1 MVTWGA
7 SQGGFSSEQFRALGA
22 PLRQLMATQSA
33 FGALAENG
41 RVVTWGEDMDGGG
54 VGGMGHDAWG
64 MGMFLYWGCFKVIKT
79 TRNSGDVLN
88 THLLV
93 GIFFVIDGGSLG

>member
-54 VGGMGHDAWG
+54 VGMGRMDCAWG
-64 MGMFLYWGCFKVIKT
+64 MMHGGWGCFCI
-79 TRNSGDVLN
+79 GDVLK
-88 THLLV
+88 
-93 GIFFVIDGGSLG
+93 